1 MWVAPM
7 HGMLASTNALSMCSE
22 CMGLF
27 GKEHR
32 AQHETFH
39 QSLMSREE
47 AKAMSAVKWCDN
59 GEHAFKAGVK
69 GSQSGTM
76 TIIDDDGMPQT
87 VTIDACPEHSFQPTN
102 AKKVEA
108 IKSGSDNGHGEQPDR
123 GLWQALDH

>member
-27 GKEHR
+27 GKDYR
-32 AQHETFH
+32 AQHDTFH

-87 VTIDACPEHSFQPTN
+87 VTIDACPEHSFQPSN

-108 IKSGSDNGHGEQPDR
+108 IEQDIPWRD
-123 GLWQALDH
+123 GDGPVLKQ